1 MKNALFDLIDGFAQ
15 LKILVIG
22 EAMLDRYY
30 KGASTR
36 LSQEAPVQVVNIAE
50 KEDLPGGAANTA
62 ANIRSL
68 GATPVLLSVIG
79 DDEEG
84 AVLRATLKQFDIAD
98 AYTLSEPGRKTLAK
112 QRILANQQMMLRF
125 DQGST
130 IPIHAETEQRLIQ
143 ALLELAPQVD
153 GILISDYDYG
163 ILTPGV
169 LNALADLQKKEPHLL
184 VVDAKRYSAYQ
195 PLHVTAIKPNYAEA
209 VRLLRL
215 EARDDE
221 QERVQQIEAHG
232 RALLDLAG
240 AQAAAV
246 TLDRSGA
253 LIFERNQPAYRIYA
267 RPAGTNRVAGAGD
280 TFISALA
287 LALAA
292 GAPTTTAAEIAS
304 SAAAVVVEKPGTSR
318 CSIEELKGYCVPEE
332 KFIPDT
338 FQMAARLAAHRGQ
351 GKRIVFTNGCFDLL
365 HSGHIQYLNQAKAL
379 GDILIVGINTD
390 ESVKRIKG
398 PLRPINPLEERIRV
412 LSALSCVDYVLV
424 FDEDIPNA
432 VIRLVRPEI
441 FVKGG
446 DYQRADLPEAAL
458 VEEMGGQVVIL
469 PYIEAQSTSGM
480 IERVRQAVS
489 HTPDQ
494 KSQGDTA

>member
-1 MKNALFDLIDGFAQ
+1 M
-15 LKILVIG
+15 
-22 EAMLDRYY
+22 
-30 KGASTR
+30 
-36 LSQEAPVQVVNIAE
+36 
-50 KEDLPGGAANTA
+50 
-62 ANIRSL
+62 
-68 GATPVLLSVIG
+68 
-79 DDEEG
+79 
-84 AVLRATLKQFDIAD
+84 
-98 AYTLSEPGRKTLAK
+98 
-112 QRILANQQMMLRF
+112 
-125 DQGST
+125 
-130 IPIHAETEQRLIQ
+130 
-143 ALLELAPQVD
+143 
-153 GILISDYDYG
+153 
-163 ILTPGV
+163 
-169 LNALADLQKKEPHLL
+169 
-184 VVDAKRYSAYQ
+184 
-195 PLHVTAIKPNYAEA
+195 
-209 VRLLRL
+209 
-215 EARDDE
+215 
-221 QERVQQIEAHG
+221 
-232 RALLDLAG
+232 
-240 AQAAAV
+240 
-246 TLDRSGA
+246 
-253 LIFERNQPAYRIYA
+253 
-267 RPAGTNRVAGAGD
+267 
-280 TFISALA
+280 SALA

-332 KFIPDT
+332 KYIPDT

-351 GKRIVFTNGCFDLL
+351 AKRIVFTNGCFDLL

-390 ESVKRIKG
+390 KSVKRIKG

-424 FDEDIPNA
+424 FDEDTPDA

-458 VEEMGGQVVIL
+458 VEELGGQVVIL

-494 KSQGDTA
+494 KNHGDTA